1 MLAIA
6 IASIVLAAVA
16 AFLQDD
22 LEHILGYSI
31 VGDAGV
37 VILALAVLEPGAW
50 APARTWILAF
60 VVARCAFAAWIA
72 GVRTG
77 LLDRTRRATCA
88 AGRDARR
95 SWPWRSLVIALASI
109 GLPGFAAFD
118 ARTELAELALDQP
131 FSIVLVVAT
140 LAPLIWYGRLFVIG
154 LLRPDRVLEPVDAW
168 RPRIGSPGPDGAAPL
183 GGRRPGIAIARSRR
197 PRSRRSSQSSPW
209 RRPSAGSMLEVRPAA
224 AAGHRRAGRERTAG

>member
-77 LLDRTRRATCA
+77 LWTGRVGGPARLGATLA
-88 AGRDARR
+88 DPGRRR
-95 SWPWRSLVIALASI
+95 SW
-109 GLPGFAAFD
+109 
-118 ARTELAELALDQP
+118 
-131 FSIVLVVAT
+131 
-140 LAPLIWYGRLFVIG
+140 
-154 LLRPDRVLEPVDAW
+154 
-168 RPRIGSPGPDGAAPL
+168 
-183 GGRRPGIAIARSRR
+183 
-197 PRSRRSSQSSPW
+197 
-209 RRPSAGSMLEVRPAA
+209 
-224 AAGHRRAGRERTAG
+224 